1 MLQVEMPSAVRTVF
15 GKGAMRR
22 LRKENQV
29 PGVCYSGGEQ
39 PIPLQFDAV
48 ELHKN
53 LLGIHGR
60 NAVITLDVEDGENRR
75 RCHVLVQEIQQDPV
89 SDRVIHVDLLEI
101 DLDKPLDF
109 EVPLEFTGTA
119 KGVDMG
125 GELHVFKRVVHLRGR
140 ALDIPDAIAT
150 DITPLERGGAGLTFG
165 DLQLPQ
171 EVEMLDDPKVVCVTV
186 H

>member
-1 MLQVEMPSAVRTVF
+1 MLQVDMPSAVRTVF

-22 LRKENQV
+22 LRKDNLV
-29 PGVCYSGGEQ
+29 PGVCYSGGKQ
-39 PIPLQFDAV
+39 PIPLQFDSID
-48 ELHKN
+48 LHKN
-53 LLGIHGR
+53 LLHIHGR
-60 NAVITLDVEDGENRR
+60 NAVITLDVEGDDKQQH
-75 RCHVLVQEIQQDPV
+75 HVLVQEIQQDPV

-125 GELHVFKRVVHLRGR
+125 GELHVFKHVVHLRGR
-140 ALDIPDAIAT
+140 ALDIPDSITT

-165 DLQLPQ
+165 DLDIP
-171 EVEMLDDPKVVCVTV
+171 ENVEMLDDPDVVCVTV
-186 H
+186 Y